1 MANRYDRHNLL
12 QVVNVLTQR
21 ILIIEDEPQLARL
34 LQLELQFEK
43 FEAHISH
50 NGREGL
56 NIFHEGSF
64 DLVLLDVNLPGM
76 DGFEVLQA
84 IRNSGSNTPVI
95 LLTAKDEVKDKVT
108 GLNYGANDYVT
119 KPFEFEEL
127 LARIRVNLR
136 FSQPTQPTTQTNEL
150 QYRNIK
156 VNLGSYEV
164 QQNDTLIELTPREFE
179 LLVHFMKN
187 KKTVQ
192 SREQIL
198 NAVWG
203 FDYYGDTNVVDVYVR
218 YLRQKLGSKIIQT
231 VRGVG
236 YIMKEE

>member
-1 MANRYDRHNLL
+1 M
-12 QVVNVLTQR
+12 LTQR

-56 NIFHEGSF
+56 NTFHEGSF
-64 DLVLLDVNLPGM
+64 DLVLLDVNLPEM

-136 FSQPTQPTTQTNEL
+136 FSQPTQTNEL
-150 QYRNIK
+150 QYGNIK
-156 VNLGSYEV
+156 VNLSSYEV
-164 QQNDTLIELTPREFE
+164 QQNDTLIDLTPREFE

-192 SREQIL
+192 NREQIL

-218 YLRQKLGSKIIQT
+218 YLRQKLGSTVIQT

>member
-1 MANRYDRHNLL
+1 MLA
-12 QVVNVLTQR
+12 QR

-56 NIFHEGSF
+56 NIFHEGRF
-64 DLVLLDVNLPGM
+64 DLVLLDVNLPEM

-136 FSQPTQPTTQTNEL
+136 FSQPTQPAIQTNEL
-150 QYRNIK
+150 QYGNIK
-156 VNLGSYEV
+156 VNLSSYEV

-192 SREQIL
+192 NREQIL

-218 YLRQKLGSKIIQT
+218 YLRQKLGSKVIQT
-231 VRGVG
+231 LRGVG